1 MADAPL
7 GVVLRQ
13 VRRMAAGEGLADA
26 TDAQLL
32 ERFRAR
38 REEAAFA
45 ALLHRHGPM
54 VLGVARR
61 LLRQE
66 QDAEDVFQATFLLL
80 ARKAGSIR
88 KREAVGSWL
97 HGVAHRLAAEAR
109 GQGARRQARER
120 AGAMRQNQTS
130 PAGAW
135 QELEEVLDQ
144 ALARLPEK
152 YREAVVFCCL
162 EGKTQEEAARHLGC
176 PLGTVRSRLARGR
189 ELLRKQLAAGGV
201 PLSAAALATFLAA
214 GAAPAAVPAAV
225 LRGAARAALQEA
237 AGKAVTAAVPPGAL
251 ALLEGGRRAVGMT
264 RAKAFALLVALSA
277 LAAGAGACAW
287 QALSAKGPA
296 PVEAGGAN
304 PRASAPAPGADGE
317 KRERTDSDGAPLPEG
332 ALARLGTLRF
342 RHKFDVTHAVF
353 SRDGKALIAADRT
366 GLVLFWDV
374 ETGKE
379 LRRIP
384 TLYDPAL
391 VLAVSPDGKTL
402 AAACHSSMRLWGL
415 ATGKLLRQWK
425 SPQMRSL
432 LFSPDGKTLASH
444 GYDGVIHLWAPEGG
458 EKRHELKGHRGSVSA
473 FAFSP
478 DGKQLASVSWGDSVV
493 RVWDVAAGREV
504 RQLKGHARNAL
515 AVAWSP
521 DGKTVASTANDNTL
535 RLWDAT
541 TGRERA
547 RSADHPHGVPAP
559 LAYLPD
565 GSALAGMVFGTVRL
579 YDPATGK
586 GLRSFAQ
593 APHAWGDL
601 AVSPD
606 GKRVACSRGGAHT
619 PALWDVASGK
629 LLGGEGHCQPVRAL
643 AFTADAGAL
652 FSASSTT
659 EYALRVWAPAT
670 GKELR
675 RAQGVSG
682 ANALA
687 LSPDGRLLAVG
698 HSDKVSLRD
707 PATDREVRRL
717 QHAGCLLSV
726 CFSADGRRLSASSQE
741 GKNVRLWD
749 LATGLP
755 GALIA
760 TNQDEPNPAALS
772 PDGKLVAAGGY
783 QDGSVRLWSADS
795 GRELRRLQAGA
806 HSAYAIA
813 FSPDGTLLA
822 VGGWKGT
829 TGLWAPATGKLV
841 RRIDDPSEQIGALA
855 FSPDGR
861 TLALAGDAVRL
872 WEVATGQLHATRTG
886 HSQWDVA
893 GCRFTYTGPV
903 SALAFSRDGRY
914 LASGGIDTTI
924 LTWDLAGPAA
934 RLTRPR
940 LEALWADLASGAAE
954 AHQAVRALAA
964 APKQAVPYLGER
976 LRPVAPLTAADRERF
991 ARLLADLDRDTFTAR
1006 EKAAAELEKQ
1016 GEAVEPLL
1024 RRALAGAPGPEV
1036 RRRLKKLLGAL
1047 DAQSPNRLRLLRAV
1061 EALEYAGSAEA
1072 RRLLRELAGGAPE
1085 AWLTREAQASL
1096 GRLERQSAPP
1106 R

>member
-1 MADAPL
+1 M
-7 GVVLRQ
+7 
-13 VRRMAAGEGLADA
+13 
-26 TDAQLL
+26 
-32 ERFRAR
+32 
-38 REEAAFA
+38 
-45 ALLHRHGPM
+45 
-54 VLGVARR
+54 
-61 LLRQE
+61 
-66 QDAEDVFQATFLLL
+66 
-80 ARKAGSIR
+80 
-88 KREAVGSWL
+88 
-97 HGVAHRLAAEAR
+97 
-109 GQGARRQARER
+109 
-120 AGAMRQNQTS
+120 
-130 PAGAW
+130 
-135 QELEEVLDQ
+135 LDQ
-144 ALARLPEK
+144 ALARLPEQ
-152 YREAVVFCCL
+152 YRAAVVLCSL
-162 EGKTQEEAARHLGC
+162 EGKTQEEAARQLGC
-176 PLGTVRSRLARGR
+176 PLGTVGSRLARGR

-201 PLSAAALATFLAA
+201 PFSAAALATFLAA

-225 LRGAARAALQEA
+225 LRGAARAALQA
-237 AGKAVTAAVPPGAL
+237 AVGKAVPSVPPRAL
-251 ALLEGGRRAVGMT
+251 ALLEGGRRAVGMA

-287 QALSAKGPA
+287 QALPAQGPA
-296 PVEAGGAN
+296 PPDEGGAT
-304 PRASAPAPGADGE
+304 PRAEAPGPGPAGE
-317 KRERTDSDGAPLPEG
+317 KRERTDADGAPLPAG

-366 GLVLFWDV
+366 GLILFWDV
-374 ETGKE
+374 QTGKE

-384 TLYDPAL
+384 TVDDTAL
-391 VLAVSPDGKTL
+391 GLAVSPDGKTL
-402 AAACHSSMRLWGL
+402 AVAGTRRMRLWDL
-415 ATGKLLRQWK
+415 ATGKLLRQW
-425 SPQMRSL
+425 SPPQMRSL

-444 GYDGVIHLWAPEGG
+444 GYDGVIHLWAPESG
-458 EKRHELKGHRGSVSA
+458 EKRHELKGHRDSVSA

-478 DGKQLASVSWGDSVV
+478 DGKQLASASWGDSVV

-535 RLWDAT
+535 RLWDPA

-547 RSADHPHGVPAP
+547 RAADLAHGVPAP

-565 GSALAGMVFGTVRL
+565 GSALVGVASLNVRL

-586 GLRSFAQ
+586 LLRSFAP
-593 APHAWGDL
+593 APHAGGDL

-606 GKRVACSRGGAHT
+606 GKRVACSGGGSGAHA

-629 LLGGEGHCQPVRAL
+629 FLGGEGHLQAVRGL
-643 AFTADAGAL
+643 AFTADGEAL

-659 EYALRVWAPAT
+659 EYALRVWAPAA

-675 RAQGVSG
+675 RVEGLSG

-698 HSDKVSLRD
+698 HSDEASLRD

-717 QHAGCLLSV
+717 KHAGSILSV

-783 QDGSVRLWSADS
+783 QDGSVRLWSADT
-795 GRELRRLQAGA
+795 GRELRRLQVGA

-829 TGLWAPATGKLV
+829 TGLWDPATGKLV
-841 RRIDDPSEQIGALA
+841 RHIDDPSEQIGALA

-872 WEVATGQLHATRTG
+872 WEVATGQLRATLIGHAR
-886 HSQWDVA
+886 WDVA
-893 GCRFTYTGPV
+893 SCRLSYTGPV
-903 SALAFSRDGRY
+903 SALAFSRDGRC

-924 LTWDLAGPAA
+924 LTWGLAGPAA
-934 RLTRPR
+934 RPTRPR
-940 LEALWADLASGAAE
+940 LGALWADLAGGAPE
-954 AHQAVRALAA
+954 AYQAVRALAA
-964 APKQAVPYLGER
+964 APEQAVPYLRDR

-991 ARLLADLDRDTFTAR
+991 ARLLADLDSDAFTAR
-1006 EKAAAELEKQ
+1006 EKAAAELERQ

-1036 RRRLKKLLGAL
+1036 RRRLEKLLGAL
-1047 DAQSPNRLRLLRAV
+1047 DAQSPSRLRLLRAV
-1061 EALEYAGSAEA
+1061 EALEYAGGAEA
-1072 RRLLRELAGGAPE
+1072 RRLLRELAGGAPG

-1096 GRLERQSAPP
+1096 GRLERRPAPP